1 MKGSWLLAAW
11 MTIVVSVPLAVHA
24 EKDDW
29 SDSSYAFPKIQT
41 VMVYNLDTSE
51 ATSIKNDIVAKTLQ
65 DAYVTRAKKNG
76 SYVSTDPQIAPP
88 ASQPTALPAADAPPV
103 SSASSASPA
112 TPALPA
118 ADVYIKARLLQYRQD
133 SSFVAAHTEWRSQWI
148 DHVVYDRDGRPYT
161 VSQEITVPEY
171 VPDTYIPNTTVT
183 LRFDVYDTK
192 TGSVVFSR
200 EETRTRYSS
209 DDTMG
214 VYKRIVD
221 AFFKTLKEKMTP

>member
-29 SDSSYAFPKIQT
+29 SDSSYAFPKIKT
-41 VMVYNLDTSE
+41 VLVYNLDTSE

-65 DAYVTRAKKNG
+65 DAYLARAKKNG
-76 SYVSTDPQIAPP
+76 SSVRTALQIAPP
-88 ASQPTALPAADAPPV
+88 ASPPASPAIVPA
-103 SSASSASPA
+103 ASSAASA
-112 TPALPA
+112 VPA
-118 ADVYIKARLLQYRQD
+118 ADVYIKARLMQYNQD

-148 DHVVYDRDGRPYT
+148 DRVVYDRDGRPYT

-183 LRFDVYDTK
+183 LRFDVYDSK
-192 TGSVVFSR
+192 TGNVVFSR

-221 AFFKTLKEKMTP
+221 AFFKTLKEKMTL

>member
-29 SDSSYAFPKIQT
+29 SDSSYAFPKIKT
-41 VMVYNLDTSE
+41 VLVYNLDTSE
-51 ATSIKNDIVAKTLQ
+51 AASIKNDIVAKTLQ
-65 DAYVTRAKKNG
+65 DAYLARAKKNG
-76 SYVSTDPQIAPP
+76 SSVRTALQIAPP
-88 ASQPTALPAADAPPV
+88 ASQPP
-103 SSASSASPA
+103 ASPA
-112 TPALPA
+112 VSTVSA
-118 ADVYIKARLLQYRQD
+118 ADVYIKARLMQYNQD

-148 DHVVYDRDGRPYT
+148 DRVVYDRDGRPYT

-183 LRFDVYDTK
+183 LRFDMYDAK

>member
-1 MKGSWLLAAW
+1 MKGSWLLAAL
-11 MTIVVSVPLAVHA
+11 MTIVVSVPLTVHA

-29 SDSSYAFPKIQT
+29 SDSSYAFPKIKT
-41 VMVYNLDTSE
+41 VLVYNLDTSE
-51 ATSIKNDIVAKTLQ
+51 AASIKNDIVAKTLQ
-65 DAYVTRAKKNG
+65 DAYLARAKKNG
-76 SYVSTDPQIAPP
+76 SSVRTELQIAPP
-88 ASQPTALPAADAPPV
+88 ASPP
-103 SSASSASPA
+103 ASPA
-112 TPALPA
+112 VVPAASPASPAASAVPA
-118 ADVYIKARLLQYRQD
+118 ADVYIKARLMQYSQD

-148 DHVVYDRDGRPYT
+148 DRVIYDRDGRPYT

-183 LRFDVYDTK
+183 LRFDVYDSK
-192 TGSVVFSR
+192 TGNVVFSR

-221 AFFKTLKEKMTP
+221 AFFKTLKEKMTL